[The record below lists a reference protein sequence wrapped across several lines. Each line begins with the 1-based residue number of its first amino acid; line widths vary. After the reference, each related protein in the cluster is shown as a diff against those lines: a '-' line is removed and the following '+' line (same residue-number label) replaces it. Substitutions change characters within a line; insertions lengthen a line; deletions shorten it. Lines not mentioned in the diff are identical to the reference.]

1 MIPLLSALAVLLL
14 ALLAEWLHVRRIRAV
29 GRLAFGPMGRANRW
43 TGVLPLL
50 RPLCL
55 AAFTW
60 GLATLI
66 LLRLAAADG
75 NADQTASNKA
85 ATRLVFVAELSPSMY
100 LTDAGAD
107 GKLTRQARMREVVEG
122 ILQRVSGNLRFGV
135 IGFYTE
141 SLPVVMEARDPELVR
156 NVFNGLPLTLDTE
169 SIALSRPFIVPNN
182 PKLDPP
188 SMGRHGLPDELWGIT
203 LIGKALYGAADVLAQ
218 RPNGDRMVILIT
230 DGESSDIKSPKDL
243 AIIAALRAQNIIVFG
258 ILMTEDQ
265 IEPALVGIARSTG
278 GEVFNAATPAAL
290 QSVFKSIDAMK
301 KVVVLEKKPRVADLY
316 DPFIPPAIALLVLSV
331 LALFGLRFT
340 PW

>member
-1 MIPLLSALAVLLL
+1 MIFLHPQWL
-14 ALLAEWLHVRRIRAV
+14 ALLALPVILAFWEWVRRGQPIALPFDHGKQRRGLVLHFLVLCANCLPA
-29 GRLAFGPMGRANRW
+29 GLLALAIIFLAHPI
-43 TGVLPLL
+43 TFLPPEIE
-50 RPLCL
+50 R
-55 AAFTW
+55 
-60 GLATLI
+60 
-66 LLRLAAADG
+66 
-75 NADQTASNKA
+75 
-85 ATRLVFVAELSPSMY
+85 
-100 LTDAGAD
+100 
-107 GKLTRQARMREVVEG
+107 KLTNIQIVLDTSGSMAENHGSQAEG
-122 ILQRVSGNLRFGV
+122 RHTRFD
-135 IGFYTE
+135 
-141 SLPVVMEARDPELVR
+141 SAMEAILKFTSHRKGDAYGLTIFSR
-156 NVFNGLPLTLDTE
+156 HFIHWLPLTLDTE

-203 LIGKALYGAADVLAQ
+203 LIGKALYGAADVLSQ
-218 RPNGDRMVILIT
+218 RPSGDRMIILIT

-243 AIIAALRAQNIIVFG
+243 AVIAALRAQNITVFA

-265 IEPALVGIARSTG
+265 IEPALVGIARATG